1 MDGVDNE
8 GAFTVVISLKYLE
21 NTRVHNTSGLGWGTT
36 IGRRASQIK
45 SWVTDTRHRLP
56 VGVKV

>member
-36 IGRRASQIK
+36 IGRRAFTVQ
-45 SWVTDTRHRLP
+45 VLGH
-56 VGVKV
+56 